1 MKLTTPLFIALLIG
15 SCVTLQESPVSGKKR
30 AYAYTWEQEVQMGK
44 EYDPQ
49 IVGEFGVVSDAGLT
63 QYVTA
68 VGEAVL
74 QESHLRRAETNPM
87 FTKAPFTFRVLDS
100 PVINA
105 FALPGGYN
113 YVTRG
118 ILAHLENEA
127 QLAMVLGHEVAHVA
141 ARHASQ
147 QALSQT
153 AGNLLVIGGAV
164 LTESILGSGGAQ
176 VMELGGGAA
185 QLLLLSYSRD
195 AESES
200 DRLGVEYAAR
210 AGYLAGEGAKFFTSL
225 KRISEASGQR
235 IPTHLSSHPDP
246 GDREKDIVRRSERFK
261 EMGYAQEKIGR
272 DRYLA
277 AIDGIMLGENPRE
290 GYTKDGQFLHPDMKF
305 RFGIPS
311 GWVLQNGK
319 SAVLL
324 TSPDQKSMLQMTGVS
339 DAATPAA
346 AVDQISNQEGVTVVD
361 RQAVAGSPFGAFRL
375 IADVN
380 DDKGNS
386 YRMLVVALKYGEQIY
401 RFTGYSLK
409 ANFDTYATALAV
421 PSSSFAA
428 LTDPAALNI
437 QPTRLKV
444 YTTPR
449 QGKFSSFLP
458 NPLPVNLTADEIAIM
473 NQVNLDDV
481 IPAGVKIKIPN

>member
-1 MKLTTPLFIALLIG
+1 MKTLNILVVFLFIG
-15 SCVTLQESPVSGKKR
+15 NCVSLQESPVSGKKR
-30 AYAYTWEQEVQMGK
+30 AYAYSWEQEVQMGK

-49 IVGEFGVVSDAGLT
+49 IVAEFGLVTDAGLT
-63 QYVTA
+63 QYVSA

-74 QESHLRRAETNPM
+74 KESHLRREG
-87 FTKAPFTFRVLDS
+87 TKAMFANSPFTFRVLDS

-105 FALPGGYN
+105 FAIPGGYN

-147 QALSQT
+147 QALTQQ
-153 AGNLLVIGGAV
+153 AGSLLVIGGAV
-164 LTESILGSGGAQ
+164 LTESILGKGGAQ

-185 QLLLLSYSRD
+185 QLLFLSYSRD

-246 GDREKDIVRRSERFK
+246 GDREVDIVRRSQRFK
-261 EMGYAQEKIGR
+261 ELGYAQEIVAR
-272 DRYLA
+272 ERYLA

-290 GYTKDGQFLHPDMKF
+290 GFTKDGQFMHPDLKF
-305 RFGIPS
+305 KFSVPS
-311 GWVLQNGK
+311 GWTVQNGK
-319 SAVLL
+319 SAVTLF
-324 TSPDQKSMLQMTGVS
+324 PADQKAVLQFTMVS
-339 DAATPAA
+339 DVTTPAE
-346 AVDQISNQEGVTVVD
+346 AVDKIGNQEGVTVVD
-361 RQAVAGSPFGAFRL
+361 RQAVAGSALGAFRL
-375 IADVN
+375 IADVS
-380 DDKGNS
+380 DDKGNT
-386 YRMLVVALKYGEQIY
+386 YRLHVVAAKLGNSIY

-409 ANFDTYATALAV
+409 ASFDAYSTALAI
-421 PSSSFAA
+421 PSTSFSV

-444 YTTPR
+444 FTTPR

>member
-1 MKLTTPLFIALLIG
+1 MKTLNILVVFLFIG
-15 SCVTLQESPVSGKKR
+15 NCVSLQESPVSGKKR
-30 AYAYTWEQEVQMGK
+30 AYAYSWEQEVRMGK

-49 IVGEFGVVSDAGLT
+49 IVAEFGLVTDAGLS
-63 QYVTA
+63 QYVSA
-68 VGEAVL
+68 IGEAVL
-74 QESHLRRAETNPM
+74 KESHLRREG
-87 FTKAPFTFRVLDS
+87 TKAMFANSPFTFRVLDS

-147 QALSQT
+147 QALTQQ
-153 AGNLLVIGGAV
+153 AGSLLVIGGAV
-164 LTESILGSGGAQ
+164 LTESILGKGGAQ

-185 QLLLLSYSRD
+185 QLLFLSYSRD

-225 KRISEASGQR
+225 KRISAASGQR

-246 GDREKDIVRRSERFK
+246 GDREVDIVRRSQRFK
-261 EMGYAQEKIGR
+261 ELGYAQEIVAR
-272 DRYLA
+272 ERYLA

-290 GYTKDGQFLHPDMKF
+290 GFTKDGQFMHPDLKF
-305 RFGIPS
+305 RFSVPS
-311 GWVLQNGK
+311 GWTVQNGK
-319 SAVLL
+319 SAVTLF
-324 TSPDQKSMLQMTGVS
+324 PADQKAVLQFTMVS
-339 DAATPAA
+339 DVTTPAE
-346 AVDQISNQEGVTVVD
+346 AVDQIGNQKGVTVVD
-361 RQAVAGSPFGAFRL
+361 RQAVAGSTLGAFRL
-375 IADVN
+375 IADVS
-380 DDKGNS
+380 DDKGNA
-386 YRMLVVALKYGEQIY
+386 YRLHVVAAKLGNSIY

-409 ANFDTYATALAV
+409 ASFDTYSSALAI
-421 PSSSFAA
+421 PSSSFAV
-428 LTDPAALNI
+428 LTDSAALNI

-444 YTTPR
+444 FTTPR
-449 QGKFSSFLP
+449 EGKFSSFLP